1 MEQKFDGPP
10 PRAELRLDGRKVTR
24 SEVAN
29 DWGLQL
35 LWVVRRDG
43 KQVATA
49 PARADPTYEHP
60 DTTPGKYEI
69 VLQMWKYV
77 DYRKDKTGNYVN
89 SKYVDVSNTVSYK
102 V

>member
-1 MEQKFDGPP
+1 MEQKFDGPS
-10 PRAELRLDGRKVTR
+10 PRAEIRLDGRKVTR
-24 SEVAN
+24 SEVTN

-49 PARADPTYEHP
+49 PARADLTYEHP

-69 VLQMWKYV
+69 VLRTWKYV
-77 DYRKDKTGNYVN
+77 DYKKGADGEFTN
-89 SKYVDVSNTVSYK
+89 SKFIDVSDTVSY
-102 V
+102 VI